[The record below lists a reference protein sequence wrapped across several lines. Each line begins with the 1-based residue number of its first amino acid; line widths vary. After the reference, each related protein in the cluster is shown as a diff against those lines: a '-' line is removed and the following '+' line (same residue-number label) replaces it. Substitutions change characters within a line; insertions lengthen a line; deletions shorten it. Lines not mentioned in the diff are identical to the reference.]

1 MMDRRYMVK
10 QYIAVVQN
18 RFGTRFMV
26 FQSGDEQWYLF
37 CPVDADG
44 CQGTNQFPVRKTD
57 LRRDIRSALAH
68 GWGNGLL

>member
-1 MMDRRYMVK
+1 MDRRFMVK

-18 RFGTRFMV
+18 RVGTRFMV
-26 FQSGDEQWYLF
+26 FQSGDERWYLF

-44 CQGTNQFPVRKTD
+44 CLSTNQFPVKKTD
-57 LRRDIRSALAH
+57 LRRDLRSALAH